1 MFDLSPVFV
10 FSRDQCV
17 LICAALVPANLI
29 ATLQTLTF
37 VWLGKSQ
44 IQQRWMASVAS
55 LYAMIM
61 VLHVL
66 TWLMIGVV
74 MAPTYILLFLGSLCL
89 CVNGGV
95 LMWQSQSNKI
105 ALQLIR
111 VAGQGTV
118 KR

>member
-1 MFDLSPVFV
+1 
-10 FSRDQCV
+10 V

-29 ATLQTLTF
+29 ATIQTLTF
-37 VWLGKSQ
+37 VWVGRSQ

-55 LYAMIM
+55 IYATIM

-74 MAPTYILLFLGSLCL
+74 MAPTYILLSLGSLCL
-89 CVNGGV
+89 CINGGV
-95 LMWQSQSNKI
+95 LIWQSQSNKI
-105 ALQLIR
+105 ALQLR
-111 VAGQGTV
+111 VAGQETV